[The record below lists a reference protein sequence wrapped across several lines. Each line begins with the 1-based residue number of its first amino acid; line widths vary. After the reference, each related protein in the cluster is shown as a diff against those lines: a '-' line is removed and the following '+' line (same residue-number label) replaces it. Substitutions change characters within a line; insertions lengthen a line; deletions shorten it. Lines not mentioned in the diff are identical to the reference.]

1 MATGRYGL
9 GAIGFGLRMWRVR
22 VGFGHLSGA
31 PSLSLLIVPNL
42 GASFI
47 RGKWHKLR
55 SALSGV
61 TVDSF
66 LGGFSLLS
74 LDVQYCDHCGLYLDR
89 DRSAFVHRYI
99 NC

>member
-9 GAIGFGLRMWRVR
+9 GAVGSGLHTWRVQ
-22 VGFGHLSGA
+22 VGFGCLSGA
-31 PSLSLLIVPNL
+31 PSLSLLAVPNL

-47 RGKWHKLR
+47 QGKWRKPR

-61 TVDSF
+61 TVNSL

-74 LDVQYCDHCGLYLDR
+74 FDIQYCDHCGLYLDR
-89 DRSAFVHRYI
+89 DWSAFTHRYI